1 MEDICQ
7 VFKEMRARNGSEA
20 SAELAVRSRSVDE
33 QNIEPE
39 QAEEREKYQDYI
51 SDRAPCADADTV

>member
-1 MEDICQ
+1 MEDISHVLNKMC
-7 VFKEMRARNGSEA
+7 ARDGSEA
-20 SAELAVRSRSVDE
+20 PAELAIRSRRVDE